1 MQESDSYFISG
12 IFFDYDIPKEKRYLL
27 KYFKTD
33 LQRAFLR
40 YYLIFGNF
48 KNFVDHTG
56 HYCSERL
63 LYKFQKRLRK
73 LVKIYDESK
82 LSLSEEGMERVRLLE
97 TGKFRLTK
105 YRFS

>member
-1 MQESDSYFISG
+1 MDEKDSHFISG
-12 IFFDYDIPKEKRYLL
+12 VFFDYDLPKEKRYLL

-56 HYCSERL
+56 FYCSERL
-63 LYKFQKRLRK
+63 LYKFQRRFRRLSQ
-73 LVKIYDESK
+73 VYEESK